1 MNLIKK
7 QIDAVAF
14 GFPVRIL
21 CEKGIQKTLKS
32 IWFRAG
38 SDFVIIEIL
47 TTSGQIFF
55 PVIWKKDHWFVGQ
68 KIININA

>member
-32 IWFRAG
+32 IYG
-38 SDFVIIEIL
+38 
-47 TTSGQIFF
+47 
-55 PVIWKKDHWFVGQ
+55 WKKEFDAKTF
-68 KIININA
+68 